1 MNASNF
7 PAAQPEPAAPA
18 APAVSNRLRQLLR
31 SRAVVFGLVVLLTLT
46 LIALLAPWLHTTDPA
61 AIKPRLRLNPPSAQ
75 YWLGTDS
82 TGRDVWSRLLYGS
95 RISLIVGFAVAI
107 VAVVLGAV
115 LGLVAGMVR
124 WLDGLLMRSMDGMMA
139 IPAILMA
146 IALIGVLGANV
157 ATICL
162 AIAIPEIPRVARLVR
177 SVVLTVREE
186 AYVEAALSM
195 GTRLPVLMVR
205 HIVPNILAPLVVQA
219 TYIASSAIL
228 IEASLSFLGIGV
240 PDEVPSWGNMM
251 ANARMYFQVSP
262 GLMLFPG
269 ICIALTVLGIN
280 RLGDGLRDLLDPRLA
295 RSVGGVK

>member
-1 MNASNF
+1 MRS
-7 PAAQPEPAAPA
+7 
-18 APAVSNRLRQLLR
+18 LLR
-31 SRAVVFGLVVLLTLT
+31 SRAVAFGLVVLLTLV
-46 LIALLAPWLHTTDPA
+46 LVAVFAAFLHTVDPA
-61 AIKPRLRLNPPSAQ
+61 AIKPRLRLRPPSAD
-75 YWLGTDS
+75 YWLGTDA

-95 RISLIVGFAVAI
+95 RVSLIVGFCVAL
-107 VAVVLGAV
+107 VAVVLGTV

-124 WLDGLLMRSMDGMMA
+124 WIDGLLMRAMDGMMA

-146 IALIGVLGANV
+146 IALIGALGANV
-157 ATICL
+157 ASICL
-162 AIAIPEIPRVARLVR
+162 AIAIPEIPRVARMVR

-195 GTRLPVLMVR
+195 GTRLPVLMAR
-205 HIVPNILAPLVVQA
+205 HIMPNILAPLIVQA

-228 IEASLSFLGIGV
+228 IEASLSFLGIGM

-251 ANARMYFQVSP
+251 ASARLYFQVSP

-269 ICIALTVLGIN
+269 LCIALTVLGIN